1 VQVLNLAINKMPPTT
16 SALIIPTFNDFFVF
30 LFFCFFVFWG
40 GDIVKMAIIQKNN
53 NLAKFGYLIDMKEKK
68 KKKKTRGV
76 SHCGLGIL
84 H

>member
-1 VQVLNLAINKMPPTT
+1 
-16 SALIIPTFNDFFVF
+16 
-30 LFFCFFVFWG
+30 
-40 GDIVKMAIIQKNN
+40 MAIIQKNN